1 MLLDWMRRGRARRE
15 AAHALYRE
23 IVRQA
28 RTPALYASFGA
39 PDTLDGRFDLIVLH
53 AYLVLRRLRRQGG
66 AAHGLSQALFDAM
79 FADMDR
85 SLREIG
91 VGDHS
96 IAKRMRDMVQAFY
109 GRIAAYDRGFATADG
124 LEAALL
130 RNVFRDAEE
139 ERDRA
144 ARLAGYVRRQSVE
157 LEAQPL
163 AALLAGELRFAAAEV
178 R

>member
-1 MLLDWMRRGRARRE
+1 MLLDWMKRGRVRRE

-28 RTPALYASFGA
+28 RTPALYASFGV

-53 AYLVLRRLRRQGG
+53 VYLVLRRLRGHGRG
-66 AAHGLSQALFDAM
+66 ASAFAQAVFDAM

-91 VGDHS
+91 VSDHS
-96 IAKRMRDMVQAFY
+96 IGKRVRDMVQAFY
-109 GRIAAYDRGFATADG
+109 GRIAAYDRGFATAGG
-124 LEAALL
+124 LETALL
-130 RNVFRDAEE
+130 RNVYRDDEADRE
-139 ERDRA
+139 RA
-144 ARLAGYVRRQSVE
+144 ALLADYVRRQAAE
-157 LEAQPL
+157 LETQSL
-163 AALLAGELRFAAAEV
+163 AANLAGELRFSAAEV